1 MNKYKDIMSNEKKDK
16 LLNHSEENKR
26 TKFHIWRVV
35 KLFSIYFL
43 IFLSIFLWIDYYSYE
58 VFNPILLT
66 LISLL
71 LAAIGTIVHIR
82 QKKKTDIDYLV
93 KKF

>member
-1 MNKYKDIMSNEKKDK
+1 MTHKNEHHVTAKNK
-16 LLNHSEENKR
+16 EESK

-35 KLFSIYFL
+35 KLFSMYFL
-43 IFLSIFLWIDYYSYE
+43 IFLSIFLWIDYYSY
-58 VFNPILLT
+58 VIINPILLT
-66 LISLL
+66 LISIVLG
-71 LAAIGTIVHIR
+71 AIGTVIHII

>member
-1 MNKYKDIMSNEKKDK
+1 MTHRNENHRSAKNKEESN
-16 LLNHSEENKR
+16 

-35 KLFSIYFL
+35 KLFSMYFL
-43 IFLSIFLWIDYYSYE
+43 IFLSIFLWIDYYSY
-58 VFNPILLT
+58 VIINPILLT
-66 LISLL
+66 LISIVLGV
-71 LAAIGTIVHIR
+71 IGTVIHII

>member
-1 MNKYKDIMSNEKKDK
+1 MTHKKEHHGTAKNK
-16 LLNHSEENKR
+16 EESK

-35 KLFSIYFL
+35 KLFSMYFL
-43 IFLSIFLWIDYYSYE
+43 IFLSIFLWIDYYSY
-58 VFNPILLT
+58 VIINPILLT
-66 LISLL
+66 LISIVLG
-71 LAAIGTIVHIR
+71 AIGTVIHII